1 MVDLVSRKPKAT
13 ISDVDGPDTA
23 HIVALEY
30 HPADDEPARE
40 EEARLPEQTTSLE
53 PREEIESP
61 APVASPK
68 PQAETIDTAKAEI
81 DINTAAQGTSFSP
94 EEISTN
100 GAAPAAILS
109 GASKVAAEKPA
120 KAQRKPPAAAVKEPG
135 VISTFEEVPAVVAS
149 PTTLVEEM
157 VGLDIE
163 IAALRYALAGKLRE
177 QNAQLRKMLA
187 RFERY

>member
-1 MVDLVSRKPKAT
+1 VADLVSRKPKAT
-13 ISDVDGPDTA
+13 ISDVDGTDTA

-53 PREEIESP
+53 PREEVESP

-68 PQAETIDTAKAEI
+68 PQAETIDTEKVEI
-81 DINTAAQGTSFSP
+81 DINTAAQGTSSSP
-94 EEISTN
+94 EEISAN
-100 GAAPAAILS
+100 GAAAILS
-109 GASKVAAEKPA
+109 DASKVAAQKPA

-163 IAALRYALAGKLRE
+163 IASLRYALAGKLRE

-187 RFERY
+187 RFEGY